1 MATKKTTWTALDI
14 LNATAEYFTRNNFEQ
29 PRLNAER
36 LLSHVLDLD
45 RVNLYL
51 QFERILTAREVG
63 SYRDLVKRRS
73 QHEPL
78 QYIIGKTEFMGLPF
92 AVNREVLI
100 PRPET
105 EILVETTLALKDQLL
120 HNGVHIWDIGAGSG
134 CIAISMA
141 HHWPDCQILATDNSG
156 PALEI
161 AQSNAR
167 LNQVNNIVFEK
178 HDVLT
183 DPLHWDYNIDIIV
196 SNPPYISENEYSDLG
211 KEIIEFEP
219 MLALTDHKDGLEFY
233 RRILTLIDELNGC
246 KFILLEMSGTQTDK
260 IFSLVKSYGYNETEI
275 INDLNQIPRV
285 LKISL

>member
-1 MATKKTTWTALDI
+1 MATKKSNWTVLEI

-36 LLSHVLDLD
+36 LLSHILDLD

-51 QFERILTAREVG
+51 QFERILTAGEVD

-78 QYIIGKTEFMGLPF
+78 QYIIGKAEFMGLPF
-92 AVNREVLI
+92 ALNREVLI

-120 HNGVHIWDIGAGSG
+120 HNGVHIWDIGTGSG

-141 HHWPDCQILATDNSG
+141 HHWPDCQVLATDNSG
-156 PALEI
+156 SALKI

-167 LNQVNNIVFEK
+167 LNEVNNIIFKK

-183 DPLHWDYNIDIIV
+183 DPLNWDYNIDIVV
-196 SNPPYISENEYSDLG
+196 SNPPYISDTEYADLD

-219 MLALTDHKDGLEFY
+219 LQALTDHKDGLEFY
-233 RRILTLIDELNGC
+233 RRILTLIDELKEC
-246 KFILLEMSGTQTDK
+246 KFIFLEMSGTQTDK

-285 LKISL
+285 LKISI

>member
-1 MATKKTTWTALDI
+1 MATKKINWTVLDI
-14 LNATAEYFTRNNFEQ
+14 LNATTEYFTRNNFEQ

-36 LLSHVLDLD
+36 LLSHILDLD

-51 QFERILTAREVG
+51 QFERILTVGEIG

-78 QYIIGKTEFMGLPF
+78 QYIIGKAEFMGLPF
-92 AVNREVLI
+92 DLNREVLI

-105 EILVETTLALKDQLL
+105 EILVEATLALKDELL
-120 HNGVHIWDIGAGSG
+120 HNDVHIWDIGTGSG

-141 HHWPDCQILATDNSG
+141 YHWPDCQVLATDNSG
-156 PALEI
+156 SALEI

-167 LNQVNNIVFEK
+167 LNEVNNIIFKK
-178 HDVLT
+178 HDVFN
-183 DPLHWDYNIDIIV
+183 DPFHWDYNIDIVV
-196 SNPPYISENEYSDLG
+196 SNPPYISDNEYADLD

-219 MLALTDHKDGLEFY
+219 IQALTDHKDGLEFY

-246 KFILLEMSGTQTDK
+246 KFVLLEMSGTQTDK
-260 IFSLVKSYGYNETEI
+260 IFSLVKSCGYNETEI

-285 LKISL
+285 LKISI